1 MKEGIQSNIAQV
13 NKYLERLMKFDKDCA
28 IVVIRD
34 LAAAILRDR
43 GVDFQTG

>member
-1 MKEGIQSNIAQV
+1 
-13 NKYLERLMKFDKDCA
+13 MKFDKDCA

-34 LAAAILRDR
+34 LAAAILADLKLNSPVVTGNLRDR